1 MSKSVILPNEIE
13 FIIRQ
18 NDKGGNA
25 KRPDYRG
32 EVKLFGKVYEVAGW
46 ERTIQGTSRKM
57 VSGKLTLKAPKE
69 EERHDPPPSSAPTS
83 AKPDNLDED
92 VPF

>member
-1 MSKSVILPNEIE
+1 MLLPNEIE

-57 VSGKLTLKAPKE
+57 VSGKLTLKAEKAPEATSQPDPQPGSDFPPAPHANQE
-69 EERHDPPPSSAPTS
+69 EPPP
-83 AKPDNLDED
+83 
-92 VPF
+92 F